1 MKLHTPP
8 EVTPREVFLENPDP
22 LAAVR
27 KGDGTVD
34 WLRVGQAEQARRT
47 GQAASQDHLDCLDW
61 LHAHGGTFNVAMAAE
76 RYIKHL
82 KAIVRVHGGVIVN
95 DRSRSGADGRR
106 IVTRTVRRF
115 RPKGT
120 APMTRTAPRAREHRP
135 GRARRAAST
144 RSSARSGDSPDDD
157 SAPPPP
163 LALAPKPRAIYAY
176 ACLTAEPQL
185 GGAR

>member
-82 KAIVRVHGGVIVN
+82 KAIVRVTAASSSMTVAAAARMGGAS
-95 DRSRSGADGRR
+95 SRGRFGASGRR
-106 IVTRTVRRF
+106 ERLR
-115 RPKGT
+115 
-120 APMTRTAPRAREHRP
+120 
-135 GRARRAAST
+135 
-144 RSSARSGDSPDDD
+144 
-157 SAPPPP
+157 
-163 LALAPKPRAIYAY
+163 
-176 ACLTAEPQL
+176 
-185 GGAR
+185 